1 MIEFAD
7 IDLYASFSN
16 MLHFPFLYSY
26 YLEISFYWQE
36 NEEKDSKRNT
46 MALAKQPKWYYS
58 LSLSL
63 YLFGFYMLI
72 LPWHF
77 LSLTRFLVSQPISC
91 DLFMIKDTKKLIN
104 VEELYIFFKSWFK
117 VHSIIFEI
125 DYSKFK
131 SYL

>member
-36 NEEKDSKRNT
+36 NEGKYSKRNT
-46 MALAKQPKWYYS
+46 MALAKQPKFRY
-58 LSLSL
+58 
-63 YLFGFYMLI
+63 YLFGFYMLT

-77 LSLTRFLVSQPISC
+77 LSLSKILVSQPISC
-91 DLFMIKDTKKLIN
+91 DLFMIKDTKKLID

-125 DYSKFK
+125 DYSKFE